1 MVTGWSSFIWFPH
14 RCGTLAAN
22 PRTSGEQPSIV
33 RLFGISARKVYPC
46 SLLPIFSVGSYPT
59 FSPLPFARRLF
70 SVALSMFHFIETPSV
85 RWCAALSCP
94 DFPPLRTKA
103 ITQFV
108 ITTNL
113 TKKKLIKQ
121 LL

>member
-1 MVTGWSSFIWFPH
+1 MIPKPLSFIWDATH
-14 RCGTLAAN
+14 AAPLSTN
-22 PRTSGEQPSIV
+22 PRTSNEQFLNV

-46 SLLPIFSVGSYPT
+46 LLLPIVSVGSYPT
-59 FSPLPFARRLF
+59 FSPLPLSRRLF
-70 SVALSMFHFIETPSV
+70 SVALSMFHFTETPSV

-113 TKKKLIKQ
+113 MKKKLIKQ